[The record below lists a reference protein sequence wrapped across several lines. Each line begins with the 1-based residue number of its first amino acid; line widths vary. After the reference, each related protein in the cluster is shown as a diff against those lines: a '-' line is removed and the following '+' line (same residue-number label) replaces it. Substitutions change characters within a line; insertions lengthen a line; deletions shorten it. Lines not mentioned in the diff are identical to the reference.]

1 MNVNEKPIN
10 DLTTPMGQIILNG
23 TATKEIMHHNSTIFM
38 IDNRLYYKSF
48 IDTVKCLREFV
59 PKRNIFI
66 GLPLIL
72 AHKYVVHIKEIDF
85 ALLLSG

>member
-48 IDTVKCLREFV
+48 IDTVKFL
-59 PKRNIFI
+59 
-66 GLPLIL
+66 
-72 AHKYVVHIKEIDF
+72 
-85 ALLLSG
+85 